1 MKYTFECD
9 KMDGLV
15 LIDEYYLDKFNEEV
29 LYSFDIFLDR
39 YGESEL
45 VYDFPDEKWEDV
57 YKRESKKFL
66 EFCNSGKMIV
76 FLVDKNKYNCD
87 IQFSRELFETNTFLD
102 IKSGKLILVNA
113 GELIQCA
120 SYPDLEMEKVLEID
134 DVEVGTYAVTNND
147 ICNIVFRKSII
158 SKKIIKMLLSYK

>member
-9 KMDGLV
+9 EMDGLV
-15 LIDEYYLDKFNEEV
+15 LIDEYYLDKFNEEI

-45 VYDFPDEKWEDV
+45 VYDFPDEKWDDV
-57 YKRESKKFL
+57 RERESKNFL
-66 EFCNSGKMIV
+66 EFCNSGKMIL
-76 FLVDKNKYNCD
+76 FLVDKNEYNCD
-87 IQFSRELFETNTFLD
+87 IQFSKEHFETNTFLD

-120 SYPDLEMEKVLEID
+120 AYPDLEMEKVLEID
-134 DVEVGTYAVTNND
+134 DVEVGTYAITNND
-147 ICNIVFRKSII
+147 ICNIVCRKSIV
-158 SKKIIKMLLSYK
+158 SETLFSNIIEL